1 MKIYFAINEY
11 EDLESH
17 FDLEGVYFLKEDLFE
32 DLSEINKYGN
42 SVYYCEDSVFINL
55 EVNRGSLHQEKMSE
69 LLNELSERNYK

>member
-17 FDLEGVYFLKEDLFE
+17 FDLEGVYFSKEDLFE

-42 SVYYCEDSVFINL
+42 SVYYCEDSVFINSK
-55 EVNRGSLHQEKMSE
+55 VNRGSLHQEKMSE